1 MKKFL
6 PRIWA
11 VAASMVLMALAIGG
25 YLAWGIAK
33 YYQIAAQIEF
43 RLALLVSVILLVLSA
58 YWVTYAA
65 IGYRQ
70 WSVRTSRIMR
80 NASLILGLFGAGYVI
95 WLLF

>member
-25 YLAWGIAK
+25 YLAWGIAI
-33 YYQIAAQIEF
+33 YFQFAALIDF
-43 RLALLVSVILLVLSA
+43 RLALHVSVFLLVLSV

-65 IGYRQ
+65 FGYRY
-70 WSVRTSRIMR
+70 WSARTSRIVR